1 MKDTYD
7 DYIKPPQYQYKDI
20 QGSEEDPLIKKLK
33 LRIQQD
39 LNQINGVYDSQIS
52 EAEEIKKKRFL
63 KIESE
68 YNDVISSINKQRK
81 NDISIYN
88 EKAEK
93 HIDNLISNMN
103 NIPLKIMTWWERICR
118 INN

>member
-1 MKDTYD
+1 MKDTYE
-7 DYIKPPQYQYKDI
+7 DYIKPPQYQHKDI

-68 YNDVISSINKQRK
+68 YNDIISSINKQRK
-81 NDISIYN
+81 NAKNNKNFLSELSLYLN
-88 EKAEK
+88 EKYSLTKANFLYK
-93 HIDNLISNMN
+93 
-103 NIPLKIMTWWERICR
+103 
-118 INN
+118 